1 MSCFYLF
8 QFIVFDL
15 IQYIT
20 SNFFFIK
27 SNFSLILQKCA
38 NDMRNEN
45 ETFASLKGYMKS

>member
-1 MSCFYLF
+1 MFLSVSI
-8 QFIVFDL
+8 IVFDL